1 MIRAFAVSD
10 VRAAEEAVRAELPEG
25 ALMARAAE
33 GLAQVA
39 AARLGRHGSRVVVLA
54 GPGDNGGD
62 ALYAAAALA
71 GDDLNVL
78 AVLTG
83 PTEHEGGREAAT
95 EAGVVI
101 EEWRDGAA
109 SEVVAGALGD
119 ADLVIDGILGIGGRP
134 GLPEHLRSLPDLVG
148 TDAFVLAVDLP
159 SGCDPAGLVRSDS
172 IYADE
177 TVTFSLAKPVHL
189 MPVSEPAVGMLTV
202 VDIDVPEPDIVAVQR
217 ISHQDVASLW
227 PVPGPDDDK
236 YTRGVLGVVA
246 GGEHYTGAPVMAVTA
261 AVTMGVGMVRYV
273 GPDAPTNLLRQLVP
287 EAVFGAGRVQAWA
300 IGSGLVVDDASGEQL
315 RVAREAIA
323 SDLPV
328 LLDAG
333 GLDLIEGPR
342 EAPTLLTPHAGELL
356 RLATRLGIRAQN
368 GEAVDEQLVQTQPT
382 VVAGLVSDRL
392 NATVLLKGSIT
403 SVVSPS
409 ASGVPTFTQADGP
422 TWLATAG
429 AGDVLAGICGALL
442 ASGLSPEFA
451 GALGALVHG
460 VAADQAN
467 PGGPVR
473 ALDVAHQAGRAVAH
487 LLALPQE

>member
-1 MIRAFAVSD
+1 MRAFAVAD
-10 VRAAEEAVRAELPEG
+10 VRAAEEAVRAQLPEG
-25 ALMARAAE
+25 MLMTRAAE
-33 GLAQVA
+33 GLAEVA
-39 AARLGRHGSRVVVLA
+39 MARLGRHGSRVVVLA

-83 PTEHEGGREAAT
+83 PAEHQGGLEAAT
-95 EAGVVI
+95 GAGVVI
-101 EEWRDGAA
+101 EEWRDGPAGDA
-109 SEVVAGALGD
+109 VTGALAD

-134 GLPEHLRSLPDLVG
+134 GLPEHLRNLPDLIG
-148 TDAFVLAVDLP
+148 GDAFVLAVDLP

-202 VDIDVPEPDIVAVQR
+202 VDIDVPDPDAIAVQR
-217 ISHQDVASLW
+217 FSHQDVASLW

-236 YTRGVLGVVA
+236 YSRGVLGVVA

-261 AVTMGVGMVRYV
+261 AVTVGVGMVRYV
-273 GPDAPTNLLRQLVP
+273 GPDAPTHLLRQLVP
-287 EAVFGAGRVQAWA
+287 EAVFGEGRVQAWA
-300 IGSGLVVDDASGEQL
+300 IGSGLVVDDASSEQL
-315 RVAREAIA
+315 RVAAEAIA

-342 EAPTLLTPHAGELL
+342 HAPTLLTPHAGELL
-356 RLATRLGIRAQN
+356 RLAKRLDIRAQD
-368 GEAVDEQLVQTQPT
+368 GATIDERLMQLQPT
-382 VVAGLVSDRL
+382 VVAGLVADRL
-392 NATVLLKGSIT
+392 DATVLLKGSIT
-403 SVVSPS
+403 SVVSPG
-409 ASGVPTFTQADGP
+409 ASELPTYTQADGP

-429 AGDVLAGICGALL
+429 AGDALAGICGALL
-442 ASGLSPEFA
+442 AGGLPPQLA
-451 GALGALVHG
+451 GAVGALVHG

-487 LLALPQE
+487 LLSLPQE